1 MVGDASMPG
10 DDLVVPSN
18 EYGIAETE
26 ALDQRRDLLD
36 LSLAMTPRVTLV
48 GPKRSDGKMFDR
60 WREFSHVDTQKLR
73 VSDPSKATL
82 PACRPART
90 GSNVMEIC
98 SCCVLFQ
105 GLKLTL

>member
-26 ALDQRRDLLD
+26 ALDSRRELLD

-48 GPKRSDGKMFDR
+48 GPKRSDGNMFDR
-60 WREFSHVDTQKLR
+60 GREFSHVDTQKI
-73 VSDPSKATL
+73 
-82 PACRPART
+82 ACFGTVQSADAASMSPART
-90 GSNVMEIC
+90 GSNVMEVC
-98 SCCVLFQ
+98 SCCVLFK
-105 GLKLTL
+105 G